1 MVEFEKK
8 ALFEPHGPDGPI
20 AKTFVVHPVLRSQ
33 SKSGQSPRD
42 PERRLE
48 EARGLAQA
56 IELNVVESLIVNIS
70 RPRPGTLFGS
80 GKMDELKGIIK
91 YHEIDLV
98 VIDGTLTPIQQR
110 NLEKDWNTKVI
121 DRTGL
126 ILEIFS
132 ARARTKEGR
141 MQVEL
146 AHLDYQKSRLVRSW
160 THLER
165 QRGGLGF
172 VGGPGETQIEADRR
186 MINERIT
193 KLRRQLET
201 VTKTRALHRKSRQK
215 VPFPVV
221 ALVGYT
227 NAGKSTLFN
236 KLTNADVFAE
246 DLLFA
251 TLDPTMRSID
261 LPSGQKII
269 LSDTVG
275 FITDLPT
282 QLVAAFRATLEEVIE
297 ANVVLHVR
305 DISAEETEEQNED
318 VNRILTDLGLSPHSE
333 EVFEVHNKIDCL
345 EAGDREA
352 VVAAAERSTH
362 QIAVSALTGEG
373 LERLLEV
380 LDAHVQKDSKQV
392 SIVVPT
398 EEGAAMAWLYQ
409 HGDVQQRFDRETEVE
424 LAVVLSEVNLRKF
437 EKRFGLSAHTDPLK
451 DAAQ

>member
-1 MVEFEKK
+1 MEFEKK

-20 AKTFVVHPVLRSQ
+20 AKTLVVHPALRTSP
-33 SKSGQSPRD
+33 KSNSLPRD
-42 PERRLE
+42 PNHRLE
-48 EARGLAQA
+48 EACGLAEA
-56 IELNVVESLIVNIS
+56 IELDVVESLIVNIS

-80 GKMDELKGIIK
+80 GKVDELKGIIK
-91 YHEIDLV
+91 YLEIDLV

-146 AHLDYQKSRLVRSW
+146 AHLEYQKSRLVRSW

-201 VTKTRALHRKSRQK
+201 VTRTRALHRKSRQK
-215 VPFPVV
+215 VPFPVI

-246 DLLFA
+246 DQLFA
-251 TLDPTMRSID
+251 TLDPTMRSIE

-297 ANVVLHVR
+297 ANIILHVR

-318 VNRILTDLGLSPHSE
+318 VGRILTDLGLSPHGE
-333 EVFEVHNKIDCL
+333 DVFEVHNKIDCL
-345 EAGDREA
+345 EDEDRRA
-352 VVAAAERSTH
+352 MVTAAERSTK

-373 LERLLEV
+373 LDRLLEV
-380 LDAHVQKDSKQV
+380 LDEHVHKDAKQV
-392 SIVVPT
+392 SIVVPSSD
-398 EEGAAMAWLYQ
+398 GAAMAWLYQ
-409 HGDVQQRFDRETEVE
+409 HGDVHQRVDRETEVE
-424 LAVVLSEVNLRKF
+424 LAVALSEANLRKF
-437 EKRFGLSAHTDPLK
+437 EKRYGLSAHIKPLK